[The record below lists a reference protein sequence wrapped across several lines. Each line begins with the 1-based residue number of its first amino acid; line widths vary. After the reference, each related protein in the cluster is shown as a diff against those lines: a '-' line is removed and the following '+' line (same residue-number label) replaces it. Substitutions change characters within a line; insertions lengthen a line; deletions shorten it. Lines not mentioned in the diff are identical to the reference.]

1 MGGRRLGTHAENKYT
16 HKDQHLIS
24 NKSTPALRTTL
35 ECYQADCHLVQFL
48 GETLNAVDIDTA
60 VIHDGHN
67 MSAVGADRHC
77 GDCVVMGTHVEE
89 QLAGV
94 NVDEA
99 HHAVLAQYTKRL
111 RERENNPQD
120 GQA

>member
-1 MGGRRLGTHAENKYT
+1 
-16 HKDQHLIS
+16 
-24 NKSTPALRTTL
+24 
-35 ECYQADCHLVQFL
+35 
-48 GETLNAVDIDTA
+48 
-60 VIHDGHN
+60 

-77 GDCVVMGTHVEE
+77 GDRVVMGTHVEE

-111 RERENNPQD
+111 NRREDNIKD
-120 GQA
+120 GQAKHGET